1 MQRHTDGGHVAL
13 LSAPGFLEDQQVI
26 FAFMR
31 RLESCNIPCSVI
43 QQPNALKWRTD
54 GCCALRRTGQP
65 IRAVVRFFQL
75 EWLCRMKSASGWRE
89 LLQAQGIPVTNPT
102 VSALS
107 ESKRFPLSFHNS
119 SAFPTWQ
126 QLFPESRDPRAVGPT
141 EWEDW
146 VLKEAYSNAGDAV
159 YICATYSNNDRRK
172 LVERALREP
181 LKWVAQRRFE
191 TLTVEAESG
200 VLLPCVGVYVVDGK
214 AAGAYV
220 RLSVGPVTN
229 GAAKEAPLLIEQSS

>member
-1 MQRHTDGGHVAL
+1 MLR
-13 LSAPGFLEDQQVI
+13 SAAD
-26 FAFMR
+26 R
-31 RLESCNIPCSVI
+31 S
-43 QQPNALKWRTD
+43 
-54 GCCALRRTGQP
+54 P

-141 EWEDW
+141 EWDDW

-159 YICATYSNNDRRK
+159 YICGTYSNNDRRK